1 MYIYI
6 HTHVSVYACTCTCT
20 LYVCAGLLEGD
31 TDTEATPPGGVGVSQ
46 TRLTFV
52 TGVILRERM
61 PVFERVLWRA
71 CRGNVFLRQ
80 TEIFQPLEDPT
91 TVRGEG
97 GGGGGGREGGGGG
110 GRGRGREGGE
120 EGVCVYMICLL

>member
-1 MYIYI
+1 ME
-6 HTHVSVYACTCTCT
+6 T
-20 LYVCAGLLEGD
+20 
-31 TDTEATPPGGVGVSQ
+31 TPTILGHSQ

-80 TEIFQPLEDPT
+80 AEIQQPLEDPT
-91 TVRGEG
+91 TVRRGGE
-97 GGGGGGREGGGGG
+97 GGG
-110 GRGRGREGGE
+110 GRGRDEVGGREGEGE
-120 EGVCVYMICLL
+120 GEGSK